1 MRRAYRGMSL
11 LHTLRALSKPI
22 ATDRTLPP
30 VPGTPPEAFEA
41 LYARRPDP
49 WGVLASP
56 LAQQRYLTMVEAVAA
71 FSPCRSILDVGCG
84 EGALTRYLVG
94 CAPHIAG
101 IDASATA
108 IARARQLVP
117 RAAFHCATLDAFAT
131 DQMFDVVL
139 AVEILY
145 YVPSVRAAIEKL
157 LTLGRS
163 VIVSYTNRERRRLE
177 PDLDAYCRADQR
189 VFHSFFGL
197 ERYGFTVATVR
208 AARPVSA

>member
-1 MRRAYRGMSL
+1 MSL
-11 LHTLRALSKPI
+11 LHTLGALTRPLV
-22 ATDRTLPP
+22 TDRTLPP
-30 VPGTPPEAFEA
+30 LPGTPPEAFEA

-94 CAPHIAG
+94 CAPRIAG

-108 IARARQLVP
+108 IARARRLVP
-117 RAAFHCATLDAFAT
+117 RAAFHCATLEAFAS
-131 DQMFDVVL
+131 DEVFDVVL
-139 AVEILY
+139 AVEVLY

-163 VIVSYTNRERRRLE
+163 VIVSYPNREGRRLE
-177 PDLDAYCRADQR
+177 PVLATYCRADER
-189 VFHSFFGL
+189 VFHAFFGL
-197 ERYGFTVATVR
+197 ERFGFTVATVR
-208 AARPVSA
+208 ASWPVNA

>member
-1 MRRAYRGMSL
+1 MSL
-11 LHTLRALSKPI
+11 LQTLGALSKPLV
-22 ATDRTLPP
+22 TDRRLPP
-30 VPGTPPEAFEA
+30 APGTPPEAFEA

-56 LAQQRYLTMVEAVAA
+56 LAQQRYLTMVEAVSA

-101 IDASATA
+101 IDASETA
-108 IARARQLVP
+108 IVRARRLVP
-117 RAAFHCATLDAFAT
+117 RAAFHCATLDAFAP
-131 DQMFDVVL
+131 DHVFDVVL
-139 AVEILY
+139 AVEVLY
-145 YVPSVRAAIEKL
+145 YVPSVRAAIDKL

-177 PDLDAYCRADQR
+177 PDLDAYCRPDQR

-208 AARPVSA
+208 AARPVNA